1 LFCPIAWL
9 WGLSQNKIG
18 LSQNKTG
25 LSQNET
31 PAGLRTKPRNQTKER
46 KDLKIGLEGWGE
58 GSRRD
63 GADPGFAGDTIV
75 AEFDGGPS
83 ALDQTGLDWTGLGR
97 TGQDWAG
104 RDNREPGIASKL
116 LTQVPLFAGDCAL
129 F

>member
-1 LFCPIAWL
+1 MFCPIAWL

-63 GADPGFAGDTIV
+63 GADPGFAEGATV
-75 AEFDGGPS
+75 AELHATQPS
-83 ALDQTGLDWTGLGR
+83 RPDWT
-97 TGQDWAG
+97 G
-104 RDNREPGIASKL
+104 RDNRAPGIASKL
-116 LTQVPLFAGDCAL
+116 LTQVLLSAGDCAL
-129 F
+129 FDEASTP